1 MSLNKMEQKP
11 LISILLLAYKQ
22 ERFVRDAIEGVLS
35 QTYSPLE
42 IIISDDCS
50 PDNTFQVMQDAVKDY
65 NGPHKIILNH
75 NETNM
80 GIAAHYDKLWK
91 MSHGEIVIAAAGDD
105 KSLPNRAQRTYEIF
119 QQFPKAVCVN
129 FESCSC
135 DVQLRPLNPNYGK
148 EFFTEHITNIDLQD
162 YIEFE
167 DFGIWSG
174 DTRAI
179 RRCVNDV
186 FGYMD
191 CSKDEDSSTFF
202 RSIILGEIC
211 HSREIVSLRRIYGG
225 NVSNVKNIKKRTAE
239 HFVAQPLKDIQY
251 AVDKGILS
259 PYWASRLCYKVK
271 CLNRAMA
278 DAYYEQTSLWYRLFY
293 AKPID
298 WLRRLKNK
306 VYC

>member
-1 MSLNKMEQKP
+1 MDQKP
-11 LISILLLAYKQ
+11 LISILLFAYKQ
-22 ERFVRDAIEGVLS
+22 ESFIRDAIEGVLS

-50 PDNTFQVMQDAVKDY
+50 PDNTFRVMQDAVKNY
-65 NGPHKIILNH
+65 TGPHKIILNH

-80 GIAAHYDKLWK
+80 GIAAHYDKLWN

-119 QQFPKAVCVN
+119 QQFPNAVCVN
-129 FESCSC
+129 CESNVC
-135 DVQLRPLNPNYGK
+135 DAMLKPINEHYGQNFDLN
-148 EFFTEHITNIDLQD
+148 HITCIDLQD

-179 RRCVNDV
+179 KRCVNDF
-186 FGYMD
+186 FGSMS

-211 HSREIVSLRRIYGG
+211 HSREVVSLRRMYGG
-225 NVSNVKNIKKRTAE
+225 NVSNSKNIKVRTAE
-239 HFVAQPLKDIQY
+239 HFVAQPFRDIEY
-251 AVDKGILS
+251 AVSKGVLS
-259 PYWASRLCYKVK
+259 QFWASRLKYKVK
-271 CLNRAMA
+271 QLDRQMA
-278 DAYYEQTSLWYRLFY
+278 DSYYEKTSNSFRLLYSIPFDYLRRMKNKLFPAYRL
-293 AKPID
+293 
-298 WLRRLKNK
+298 
-306 VYC
+306 